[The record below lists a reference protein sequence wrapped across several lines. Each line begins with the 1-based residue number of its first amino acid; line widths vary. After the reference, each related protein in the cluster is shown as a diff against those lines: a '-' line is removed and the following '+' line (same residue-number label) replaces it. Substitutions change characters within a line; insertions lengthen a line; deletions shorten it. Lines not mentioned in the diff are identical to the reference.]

1 MKGIREKEISREL
14 TLCIG
19 RGKAI
24 FPFLLNSNSIY
35 WITAAKS
42 SGKGLYSFKKK
53 TCMTSRAGEERRK
66 VSNNN
71 CRKSANKDVV

>member
-1 MKGIREKEISREL
+1 MFLYTKREREGRRDKSMKGIREKEISREL

-35 WITAAKS
+35 
-42 SGKGLYSFKKK
+42 
-53 TCMTSRAGEERRK
+53 
-66 VSNNN
+66 
-71 CRKSANKDVV
+71 